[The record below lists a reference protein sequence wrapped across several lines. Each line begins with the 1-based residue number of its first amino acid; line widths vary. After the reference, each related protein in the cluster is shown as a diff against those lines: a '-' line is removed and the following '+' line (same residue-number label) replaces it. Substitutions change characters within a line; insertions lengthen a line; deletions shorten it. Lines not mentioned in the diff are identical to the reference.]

1 MFSTSFFSSSNN
13 TILLFLLDGCDSF
26 MARID
31 FVATKMISIAE
42 RSINSEINGMKL
54 CRLLGFKGVRLID
67 SCLLLR
73 FLS

>member
-1 MFSTSFFSSSNN
+1 MFSTSFFFPSGSN
-13 TILLFLLDGCDSF
+13 TIFLFLLDGSDSF

-31 FVATKMISIAE
+31 FATMKSFAE

-54 CRLLGFKGVRLID
+54 CRLLGFKGVRLVD

>member
-1 MFSTSFFSSSNN
+1 MFSTSFFFPSSSN
-13 TILLFLLDGCDSF
+13 TIFLFLLDGSDSF

-31 FVATKMISIAE
+31 FATMKSFAE

-54 CRLLGFKGVRLID
+54 CRLLGFKGVRLVD

-73 FLS
+73 SLS